1 MNLGFYQEYDKRK
14 HKDLSKYKMDFL
26 KSIIVNDKL
35 YKFIAFDNNEYLNRI
50 KFQSLEKG
58 QLWFS
63 YYKFLND
70 KTEFDMKYNVK
81 KVSYRTG
88 IPSDNIMFFI
98 ATMKEIYDV
107 CSLTYSCENY
117 MWKASV
123 DHLYVLSRLLKVHM
137 EDLLVPQCESIREVE
152 MCVCISSYKR
162 LSEYWKRLYINKCA

>member
-14 HKDLSKYKMDFL
+14 HKDLGKYKMDFL

-35 YKFIAFDNNEYLNRI
+35 YKFIAFDSNEYLNRI

-117 MWKASV
+117 MWTLPAKTCNPSE
-123 DHLYVLSRLLKVHM
+123 LS
-137 EDLLVPQCESIREVE
+137 SIDVA
-152 MCVCISSYKR
+152 MVSMFSFISS
-162 LSEYWKRLYINKCA
+162 IA

>member
-81 KVSYRTG
+81 KV
-88 IPSDNIMFFI
+88 
-98 ATMKEIYDV
+98 E
-107 CSLTYSCENY
+107 
-117 MWKASV
+117 ASSECV
-123 DHLYVLSRLLKVHM
+123 SR
-137 EDLLVPQCESIREVE
+137 
-152 MCVCISSYKR
+152 
-162 LSEYWKRLYINKCA
+162 